1 MPTLDLLILA
11 LVQGVTE
18 FLPISSSGHL
28 QLWPMLTGR
37 TNQGLAIDVAVH
49 VGTLVAVVLYFRADV
64 AVAVRGGFRVL
75 RGDFAHDDA
84 RLALLLVAATVPV
97 IVAGGLL
104 WATGWEDA
112 LRSLPVIAWATLIGG
127 ALLWFADR
135 GADGAR
141 ADGDWRFRDAVL
153 MGVAQAFALI
163 PGMSRSGVTFTAAR
177 ALGYDRVSGAKLSML
192 MSIPTIIAAGAL
204 VALDL
209 AKAEDPGLGADA
221 ALAAALAFLAAYA
234 AIAGLMRMMRTWTM
248 TPFVVYRLI
257 LGLVLLYIVYG

>member
-37 TNQGLAIDVAVH
+37 TNQGLAIDVSVH
-49 VGTLVAVVLYFRADV
+49 VGTLVAVILYFRVEV
-64 AVAVRGGFRVL
+64 AAATRGGFRAL
-75 RGDFAHDDA
+75 AGDFAHPEA
-84 RLALLLVAATVPV
+84 RLALLLVAATIPV
-97 IVAGGLL
+97 VLAGGAL
-104 WATGWEDA
+104 WATGLEDQ
-112 LRSLPVIAWATLIGG
+112 LRSLPVIAWATLVGG
-127 ALLWFADR
+127 ALLWLADK

-141 ADGDWRFRDAVL
+141 DEGGWKLRDALL

-177 ALGYDRVSGAKLSML
+177 ALGYERVGGAKLSML

-209 AKAEDPGLGADA
+209 VRAEDPGLGADA
-221 ALAAALAFLAAYA
+221 ALAALLAFIAAYL
-234 AIAGLMRMMRTWTM
+234 AIAGLMRMMRNWTM
-248 TPFVVYRLI
+248 TPFVIYRLI
-257 LGLVLLYIVYG
+257 LGVVLLYIAYG

>member
-37 TNQGLAIDVAVH
+37 TNQGLAIDVSVH
-49 VGTLVAVVLYFRADV
+49 VGTLVAVILYFRADV
-64 AVAVRGGFRVL
+64 AVAVRGGFRIL
-75 RGDFAHDDA
+75 RGDLVSDES
-84 RLALLLVAATVPV
+84 RLALLLVAATIPV
-97 IVAGGLL
+97 VAAGGVL

-127 ALLWFADR
+127 ALLWIADKLMGGPR
-135 GADGAR
+135 EDGE
-141 ADGDWRFRDAVL
+141 WSFRDALL

-163 PGMSRSGVTFTAAR
+163 PGMSRSGVTYTAAR

-204 VALDL
+204 VGLDL
-209 AKAEDPGLGADA
+209 AKTEDPNLGADA
-221 ALAAALAFLAAYA
+221 ALAALLAFFAAYL
-234 AIAGLMRMMRTWTM
+234 AIAGLMRMMRDWTM

-257 LGLVLLYIVYG
+257 LGAILLWVVYG

>member
-141 ADGDWRFRDAVL
+141 ADGDWRLRDAVL

-192 MSIPTIIAAGAL
+192 MSIPTIIASGTLLSLDVIASGDTGTL
-204 VALDL
+204 RDIGIVVAMSF
-209 AKAEDPGLGADA
+209 
-221 ALAAALAFLAAYA
+221 AAALLA
-234 AIAGLMRMMRTWTM
+234 LTLMMRLLKTVSF
-248 TPFVVYRLI
+248 TPYVIYRI
-257 LGLVLLYIVYG
+257 ALGAVLLWIAYS